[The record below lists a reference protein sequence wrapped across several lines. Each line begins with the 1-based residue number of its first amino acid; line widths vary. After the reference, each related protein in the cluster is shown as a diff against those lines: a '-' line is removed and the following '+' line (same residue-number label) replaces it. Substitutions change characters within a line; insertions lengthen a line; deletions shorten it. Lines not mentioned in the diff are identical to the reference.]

1 MHILFVVI
9 EFAIVLG
16 LLVLIHELGHFIVAK
31 LCGVRVETFS
41 IGFGTRLFG
50 FRYGDTDYRISI
62 LPLGG
67 YVKMAGEL
75 GGDGEALPYRGQL
88 ALNRTATD
96 KSATDQPAVDQ
107 TVADLVANP
116 ANYAHDDLTSK
127 PRWQRVLIAV
137 AGPVFNFV
145 LAFALLFLVAHY
157 HHQVDQYLSGPATI
171 DYVPQGTLAATNGI
185 AAGDTITRFN
195 RVSNPTWEQIFEESA
210 LNLNRPLPIAYT
222 HNGQPRTGTLS
233 ITVPS
238 NTEFSAEDLM
248 TAGLI
253 PRMDPG
259 PIGVQSVVS
268 GTPADHAGL
277 QPGDQIVSI
286 NGLQLHSIY
295 ALLPFLKDN
304 KGAPDTLAVLRNG
317 QPLTLTATP
326 EKMDTPGTSSEYRF
340 GFSLRPLSSNIERLP
355 VGKALHQSLD
365 DTREGSMLILR
376 VLKGLFTRHVAVNQ
390 MMGPVG
396 IAQQIDIATQ
406 LGIWPLLNLVSVI
419 SLNLG
424 ILNLMPFPL
433 LDGGMIFFLLV
444 ESIMRRDVNQQL
456 KEVVYQVAFVCI
468 ILFAFFVLFNDITK
482 LHLH

>member
-1 MHILFVVI
+1 MHIFLVVI

-16 LLVLIHELGHFIVAK
+16 MLVLIHELGHFIVAK

-50 FRYGDTDYRISI
+50 FRYGDTDYRISL

-75 GGDGEALPYRGQL
+75 GGDGAPIH
-88 ALNRTATD
+88 T
-96 KSATDQPAVDQ
+96 S
-107 TVADLVANP
+107 
-116 ANYAHDDLTSK
+116 AHDGGDLLDHPGTSAADLTSK
-127 PRWQRVLIAV
+127 PRWQRVLIAI

-145 LAFALLFLVAHY
+145 LAFFLLFLAAHY
-157 HHQVDQYLSGPATI
+157 HHEVDQYLNGAAII
-171 DYVPQGTLAATNGI
+171 DYVPQGTVAATDGVGP
-185 AAGDTITRFN
+185 GDTITRFN
-195 RVSNPTWEQIFEESA
+195 RISNPTWYQIFEESA
-210 LNLNRPLPIAYT
+210 LNLNRPLPVAFI
-222 HNGQPRTGTLS
+222 HNGQPRSTTLTIS
-233 ITVPS
+233 APP
-238 NTEFSAEDLM
+238 NTEFGLEDVI
-248 TAGLI
+248 TVGLI

-259 PIGVQSVVS
+259 PISVLNVS
-268 GTPADHAGL
+268 ADTPAARAGL
-277 QPGDQIVSI
+277 QAGDQVVSL
-286 NGLQLHSIY
+286 NGLHLHSVY
-295 ALLPFLKDN
+295 ALLAFLKDN
-304 KGAPDTLAVLRNG
+304 KGAPDTLGVLRNG
-317 QPLTLTATP
+317 HPITLVATP
-326 EKMDTPGTSSEYRF
+326 EKMQTPGAGDQYRL
-340 GFSLRPLSSNIERLP
+340 GFTYRPPPADIERLP
-355 VGKALHQSLD
+355 IGKAMRQSLK

-406 LGIWPLLNLVSVI
+406 MGIWPLLNLVSVI

-444 ESIMRRDVNQQL
+444 ESIMRRDVNQQF

>member
-1 MHILFVVI
+1 MHIIFVVI

-16 LLVLIHELGHFIVAK
+16 MLVLIHELGHFIVAK

-50 FRYGDTDYRISI
+50 FRYGDTDYRISV

-75 GGDGEALPYRGQL
+75 GGDGAPITNST
-88 ALNRTATD
+88 ALNAGGLVDHPGT
-96 KSATDQPAVDQ
+96 SAA
-107 TVADLVANP
+107 
-116 ANYAHDDLTSK
+116 DDLTSK

-145 LAFALLFLVAHY
+145 LAFFLLFLVAHY
-157 HHQVDQYLSGPATI
+157 HHEVDQYLNGPAVV
-171 DYVPQGTLAATNGI
+171 DYVPQGTPAANDGLVS
-185 AAGDTITRFN
+185 GDTITRFN
-195 RVSNPTWEQIFEESA
+195 NISNPNWEQILEQSA
-210 LNLNRPLPIAYT
+210 LNQNRSLPIAFI
-222 HNGQPRTGTLS
+222 HDGQPRTGNLS
-233 ITVPS
+233 ITVPP
-238 NTEFSAEDLM
+238 NTEFGPDDLM

-259 PIGVQSVVS
+259 PIKVTTVTSDS
-268 GTPADHAGL
+268 PASRAGL
-277 QPGDQIVSI
+277 KAGDQFVTI
-286 NGLQLHSIY
+286 NGLRPHSVY
-295 ALLPFLKDN
+295 ALLAFLKDN
-304 KGAPDTLAVLRNG
+304 QGATDTLGILRNG

-326 EKMDTPGTSSEYRF
+326 EKMETPGSPDQYRL
-340 GFSLRPLSSNIERLP
+340 GFSYRPPPADIERLP
-355 VGKALHQSLD
+355 VGKALQQSLK

-396 IAQQIDIATQ
+396 MAQQIDIATQ
-406 LGIWPLLNLVSVI
+406 MGIWPLLNLISVI

-468 ILFAFFVLFNDITK
+468 ILFTFFIIFNDITK

>member
-1 MHILFVVI
+1 MHIIFVVI

-50 FRYGDTDYRISI
+50 FRYGDTDYRISL

-75 GGDGEALPYRGQL
+75 GGDGAPV
-88 ALNRTATD
+88 
-96 KSATDQPAVDQ
+96 KSAASEEVGLFDHPETSAE
-107 TVADLVANP
+107 
-116 ANYAHDDLTSK
+116 DDLTSK

-137 AGPVFNFV
+137 AGPAFNFI
-145 LAFALLFLVAHY
+145 LAFCLLFLVAHY
-157 HHQVDQYLSGPATI
+157 HHEVDQYLNGPAVV
-171 DYVPQGTLAATNGI
+171 DYVPQGTLAATDGL

-195 RVSNPTWEQIFEESA
+195 RVANPTWEQIFEESA
-210 LNLNRPLPIAYT
+210 LNLNRPLPVAFT
-222 HNGQPRTGTLS
+222 HNGETRTSTLA
-233 ITVPS
+233 ITVPA
-238 NTEFSAEDLM
+238 NTEFGADDLM
-248 TAGLI
+248 TVGLI

-259 PIGVQSVVS
+259 PINVLTVAAGS
-268 GTPADHAGL
+268 PADRAGM
-277 QPGDQIVSI
+277 QAGDQVVSI
-286 NGLQLHSIY
+286 NDLEPHSVY
-295 ALLPFLKDN
+295 ALLAFLKDN
-304 KGAPDTLAVLRNG
+304 KGAPDTLGVLRNG
-317 QPLTLTATP
+317 QHLTLAATP
-326 EKMDTPGTSSEYRF
+326 EKMQTPGSADQYRL
-340 GFSLRPLSSNIERLP
+340 GFTYKPPPADIERLP
-355 VGKALHQSLD
+355 VGKAMQQSIKD
-365 DTREGSMLILR
+365 NREGSMLILR

-406 LGIWPLLNLVSVI
+406 MGIWPLLNLISVI

-433 LDGGMIFFLLV
+433 LDGGMIFFLIV

>member
-1 MHILFVVI
+1 MHIFFVVI

-41 IGFGTRLFG
+41 IGFGTRIFG

-75 GGDGEALPYRGQL
+75 GPPGSED
-88 ALNRTATD
+88 
-96 KSATDQPAVDQ
+96 SAPA
-107 TVADLVANP
+107 P
-116 ANYAHDDLTSK
+116 DDLTSK

-137 AGPVFNFV
+137 AGPFSNFL
-145 LAFALLFLVAHY
+145 LAFFLLFLVAHY
-157 HHQVDQYLSGPATI
+157 HHEVDQYLNGAATL
-171 DYVPQGTLAATNGI
+171 DYVPQGTPAALDGL

-195 RVSNPTWEQIFEESA
+195 RVSNPTWNQIFDESA
-210 LNLNRPLPIAYT
+210 LNLNRPLPIT
-222 HNGQPRTGTLS
+222 FLHNGETHTTNFT

-238 NTEFSAEDLM
+238 DTEFGADDIITE
-248 TAGLI
+248 GLI

-259 PIGVQSVVS
+259 PIEVLTVS
-268 GTPADHAGL
+268 ADTPASRAGL
-277 QPGDQIVSI
+277 QAGDQVVSI
-286 NGLQLHSIY
+286 NGLSPHSVL
-295 ALLPFLKDN
+295 ALLAFLKDN
-304 KGAPDTLAVLRNG
+304 KGAPDTLGILRNG
-317 QPLTLTATP
+317 QPLTLSATP
-326 EKMDTPGTSSEYRF
+326 EKMATPGSADEYRL
-340 GFSLRPLSSNIERLP
+340 GFSPRPLPADVERLP
-355 VGKALHQSLD
+355 VGKAMRQSLK

-396 IAQQIDIATQ
+396 IAQQIDLATQ
-406 LGIWPLLNLVSVI
+406 MGIWPLLNLVSVI

>member
-1 MHILFVVI
+1 MHIFLVVI

-16 LLVLIHELGHFIVAK
+16 MLVLIHELGHFIVAK

-50 FRYGDTDYRISI
+50 FRYGDTDYRISL

-75 GGDGEALPYRGQL
+75 GGDGTPIPSSLPSGGGLIDRASVG
-88 ALNRTATD
+88 
-96 KSATDQPAVDQ
+96 
-107 TVADLVANP
+107 
-116 ANYAHDDLTSK
+116 DLTSK
-127 PRWQRVLIAV
+127 PRWQRVLIAI

-145 LAFALLFLVAHY
+145 LAFFLLFLVAHY
-157 HHQVDQYLSGPATI
+157 HHEVDQYLNGAAII
-171 DYVPQGTLAATNGI
+171 DYVPQGTVAATDGI

-195 RVSNPTWEQIFEESA
+195 RISNPTWYQIFEESA
-210 LNLNRPLPIAYT
+210 LNLNRPLPVAFT
-222 HNGQPRTGTLS
+222 HNGQPRSTTLTIS
-233 ITVPS
+233 APP
-238 NTEFSAEDLM
+238 NTEFGLEDII
-248 TAGLI
+248 TVGLI

-259 PIGVQSVVS
+259 AFTVLTISGNSPADRAGLRVGDQVVS
-268 GTPADHAGL
+268 IDSLRP
-277 QPGDQIVSI
+277 
-286 NGLQLHSIY
+286 HSVY
-295 ALLPFLKDN
+295 ALLAFLKDN
-304 KGAPDTLAVLRNG
+304 KGSTDSLGILRNG
-317 QPLTLTATP
+317 QPLTLTVTP
-326 EKMDTPGTSSEYRF
+326 EKMETPGSADQYRLGISF
-340 GFSLRPLSSNIERLP
+340 RPPPADIERLP
-355 VGKALHQSLD
+355 IGQAMQQSLKD
-365 DTREGSMLILR
+365 NREGSMLILR

-406 LGIWPLLNLVSVI
+406 MGIWSLLNLVSVI

-424 ILNLMPFPL
+424 ILNLLPFPL
-433 LDGGMIFFLLV
+433 LDGGMIFFLIV
-444 ESIMRRDVNQQL
+444 ESIMRRDVNQQF